1 MIKYVVRN
9 TKFQDVKTKSKLKNQ
24 HLSLDLWMNFGYG
37 GFERL
42 APRVLLGYSNLS
54 GLK

>member
-42 APRVLLGYSNLS
+42 
-54 GLK
+54 GLVFYWGIVIYPV